1 MFSGFDVNTGLDNNS
16 YSSLLY
22 DLKSGIV
29 ESLTLIPSRR
39 EVIVKYFSGV
49 SKTVP
54 ILRNDQTILRL
65 AESTDTHL
73 EVKHTSNQDFNSS
86 ITASFTLGILFVIFC
101 SILVKK
107 TFKIA
112 NKSLSFLSGK
122 ASFNEA
128 STIQTRFEDVAGI
141 PEAVEEVKE
150 IVSFLKVP
158 ENYRKIGAHI
168 PRGFLL
174 TGPPGTG
181 KTLLAKALAGE
192 AGVPFISTSASQFV
206 ELFVGI
212 GAGRIRNLFA
222 QAKNISPCIIFIDE
236 IDAIGRTR
244 GYGIGGGNDERE
256 QTLNQLLIE
265 MDGFPL
271 NSGVVVIAATNR
283 EEILD
288 SALTRPGR
296 FDRRINVSLPDRK
309 GREDILSIHGLTK
322 PLSDSVSLKEWAIR
336 TPGFSGAD
344 LSNLLN
350 EAAILTARDNQKRIG
365 INQLEA
371 ALDRITLGLRR
382 HPINNKHQIRIIAYH
397 EIGKALIAHLTPLAD
412 SVDKI
417 SILRR
422 SGNISGSTRF
432 VDLDDNKEEGFSS
445 KKYLQNQLLVAL
457 GGRAAEILVFGNS
470 EITQISSN
478 QLEQATFI
486 ARSMVTQYG
495 FSNLGAISISNNN
508 LDRSLTNELLKTK
521 SIYANKTNKQIDSEI
536 SLLINSAQSSAVNII
551 RPYLFILDMMV
562 DLLIE
567 EEVFTKSRFEDIF
580 DSIYNTQRN

>member
-1 MFSGFDVNTGLDNNS
+1 MFSGFGVNTGLDNNS

-39 EVIVKYFSGV
+39 EVIVKYLSGV

-73 EVKHTSNQDFNSS
+73 EVKHTSKQDFNSS

-101 SILVKK
+101 SIVVKK
-107 TFKIA
+107 TLKIA

-122 ASFNEA
+122 AAFNEA
-128 STIQTRFEDVAGI
+128 STIETRFEDVAGI

-158 ENYRKIGAHI
+158 ENYKKIGAHI

-212 GAGRIRNLFA
+212 GSGRIRNLFA
-222 QAKNISPCIIFIDE
+222 QAKKISPCIIFIDE
-236 IDAIGRTR
+236 IDSIGRTR

-271 NSGVVVIAATNR
+271 NSGVIVIAATNR

-296 FDRRINVSLPDRK
+296 FDRRINISLPDRK

-382 HPINNKHQIRIIAYH
+382 YPINNKHQIRIIAYH
-397 EIGKALIAHLTPLAD
+397 EIGKALIAHLTPLTD

-422 SGNISGSTRF
+422 IGNISGSTRL
-432 VDLDDNKEEGFSS
+432 VDLDENNEGGFSS

-470 EITQISSN
+470 EITQISAN

-486 ARSMVTQYG
+486 ARLMVTQYG
-495 FSNLGAISISNNN
+495 FSNLGAISVSTNN

-536 SLLINSAQSSAVNII
+536 LLLINSAQSSAVNKI
-551 RPYLFILDMMV
+551 RPYLFIIDMMV

-567 EEVFTKSRFEDIF
+567 EEVFTKSRFEDLF
-580 DSIYNTQRN
+580 DSIYNTQQN